1 MSFHQNKNMDTN
13 TVITNWKKGTTEFEC
28 INPNGVST
36 FLGTSAKGEKK
47 IASPKAIML
56 GSLAVCSGLDVVAIL
71 KKMRVELDD
80 FKINTT
86 ASMTD
91 EHPRFYND
99 VTVEYHIFDQDLDKE
114 KIEKAVDLSVT
125 RYCGVME
132 MFRGFS
138 KIKTEIKYN

>member
-1 MSFHQNKNMDTN
+1 MSFQQIKKMDTN

-36 FLGTSAKGEKK
+36 FLGTTVEGEKK
-47 IASPKAIML
+47 IASPKAILL
-56 GSLAVCSGLDVVAIL
+56 GSLAVCSWLDVVAIL
-71 KKMRVELDD
+71 KKMRVELED

-86 ASMTD
+86 AFLTD
-91 EHPRFYND
+91 DHPRFYNK
-99 VTVEYHIFDQDLDKE
+99 VTVEYHFFRLELDKE

-138 KIKTEIKYN
+138 KVKTEIKYN

>member
-1 MSFHQNKNMDTN
+1 LSFQQIKNMRTN

-36 FLGTSAKGEKK
+36 FLGTTTEGKEK

-56 GSLAVCSGLDVVAIL
+56 GSLAVCSGLDIVAIL

-80 FKINTT
+80 FKINTV
-86 ASMTD
+86 ASLTD
-91 EHPRFYND
+91 EHPKYYND
-99 VTVEYHIFDQDLDKE
+99 VTVEYHFFGKNLDNE

-132 MFRGFS
+132 MFRRFS
-138 KIKTEIKYN
+138 KVNTEIKYN

>member
-1 MSFHQNKNMDTN
+1 MKTN

-36 FLGTSAKGEKK
+36 ILGSTSEGEEK

-56 GSLAVCSGLDVVAIL
+56 GSLAVCSGLDIVAIL

-80 FKINTT
+80 FKINTV
-86 ASMTD
+86 ASLTG
-91 EHPRFYND
+91 EHPKYYDD
-99 VTVEYHIFDQDLDKE
+99 VKVEYHFFGKNLDNE

-138 KIKTEIKYN
+138 KVNTEIKYN

>member
-36 FLGTSAKGEKK
+36 ILGTSAEGEEK

-86 ASMTD
+86 GSLTD
-91 EHPRFYND
+91 EPPRFYNK
-99 VTVEYHIFDQDLDKE
+99 VTVEYHFFGQD
-114 KIEKAVDLSVT
+114 
-125 RYCGVME
+125 
-132 MFRGFS
+132 
-138 KIKTEIKYN
+138 

>member
-36 FLGTSAKGEKK
+36 ILGTSAEEEEK

-86 ASMTD
+86 ASLTD
-91 EHPRFYND
+91 EHPRFYNE
-99 VTVEYHIFDQDLDKE
+99 VTVE
-114 KIEKAVDLSVT
+114 
-125 RYCGVME
+125 
-132 MFRGFS
+132 
-138 KIKTEIKYN
+138 

>member
-1 MSFHQNKNMDTN
+1 MDTN

-36 FLGTSAKGEKK
+36 VLGTSSEAEGK

-56 GSLAVCSGLDVVAIL
+56 GSLAVCSGLDVIAIL

-86 ASMTD
+86 ARLTD
-91 EHPRFYND
+91 CLLYTSPSPRD
-99 VTVEYHIFDQDLDKE
+99 GTSSRMPSS
-114 KIEKAVDLSVT
+114 A
-125 RYCGVME
+125 
-132 MFRGFS
+132 
-138 KIKTEIKYN
+138 

>member
-1 MSFHQNKNMDTN
+1 MDTN
-13 TVITNWKKGTTEFEC
+13 TVITNWKNGTTEFEC

-36 FLGTSAKGEKK
+36 ILGTSSEGEEK

-56 GSLAVCSGLDVVAIL
+56 GSLAVCSGLDVIAIL

-86 ASMTD
+86 ASLTD
-91 EHPRFYND
+91 EHPRYYD
-99 VTVEYHIFDQDLDKE
+99 EVTVEYHFFGKDLDKE
-114 KIEKAVDLSVT
+114 KIEKSVDLSVT

-132 MFRGFS
+132 MFRRFS
-138 KIKTEIKYN
+138 KVNIKTKYN

>member
-1 MSFHQNKNMDTN
+1 MKTN

-36 FLGTSAKGEKK
+36 ILGSTTEGEEK

-56 GSLAVCSGLDVVAIL
+56 GSLAVCSGLDIVAIL

-80 FKINTT
+80 FKINTV
-86 ASMTD
+86 ASLTD
-91 EHPRFYND
+91 EHPKYYDD
-99 VTVEYHIFDQDLDKE
+99 VTVEYHFFGKNLDNE

-132 MFRGFS
+132 MFRSFS
-138 KIKTEIKYN
+138 KVNTEIKYN